1 MNRILSTVMIM
12 LLAVTAVA
20 QDRVPLTRQEKKA
33 IRQEQKK
40 QNDAM
45 LAVNTEM
52 AVRSGQFV
60 LKADQI
66 RGRSGYMMHVDPTV
80 NFVAVE
86 GKDVYVQLASPSGI
100 GFNGLG
106 GITLRGRISSMDIN
120 NEGKQGYS
128 NIVLNATGTG
138 GNMTIVMNVNR
149 TGETATARVTT
160 NWGNRV
166 EFNGRLVP
174 WTGTGKSVYKG
185 RETH

>member
-12 LLAVTAVA
+12 LLAATAVA

-66 RGRSGYMMHVDPTV
+66 RGRNGYMIHVDPTV
-80 NFVAVE
+80 NFVAIE

-100 GFNGLG
+100 GLNGLG

-120 NEGKQGYS
+120 NEGKQGYY

-185 RETH
+185 REIH

>member
-12 LLAVTAVA
+12 LLAATAVA

-66 RGRSGYMMHVDPTV
+66 RGRNGYMIHVDPTV
-80 NFVAVE
+80 NFVAIE

-100 GFNGLG
+100 GLNGLG

-120 NEGKQGYS
+120 NEGKQGYY
-128 NIVLNATGTG
+128 NIVLL
-138 GNMTIVMNVNR
+138 
-149 TGETATARVTT
+149 
-160 NWGNRV
+160 
-166 EFNGRLVP
+166 F
-174 WTGTGKSVYKG
+174 
-185 RETH
+185 